1 MKSRYTTSNLTWGHP
16 RCHYEHSKHSSG
28 VANQAQHPWQPDN
41 NLFIIIYR
49 YIIQTGRELKLV
61 GYFNQFVKTPK
72 QTNKRQQQ
80 GSDALPGMKQ
90 QQQACV

>member
-1 MKSRYTTSNLTWGHP
+1 
-16 RCHYEHSKHSSG
+16 
-28 VANQAQHPWQPDN
+28 VANQAQHPLQPDN
-41 NLFIIIYR
+41 NLVIIIYR

-72 QTNKRQQQ
+72 QTNNQRQQQ